1 MNASNP
7 NNSQLETH
15 LQSALNT
22 IRNQKI
28 QIEDMGNKM
37 KAQDDIIISLKDQ
50 MIPKTSGG
58 TAYKRPG
65 SVKK

>member
-1 MNASNP
+1 M

-22 IRNQKI
+22 IRNQKT
-28 QIEDMGNKM
+28 QIEDMGNKI
-37 KAQDDIIISLKDQ
+37 KAQDDIIVSLKDQ
-50 MIPKTSGG
+50 MVPKTSGA

-65 SVKK
+65 SVRK